1 MPFFKLVESD
11 TQSDPSRALCRR
23 IHIPITISQ
32 PSVQGF
38 KQLLA
43 SRRGDCMEFFGCLN
57 RHVVVHHLSLEPRFL
72 GIEVAL
78 IGLVGYVVLFGLA
91 LASLQPGLAAKRWPV
106 QLLAVLSGGAVL
118 FTAYL
123 KFLEFFVIHAICR
136 WCVASAVIIATV
148 FVLSLLEVRALPS
161 KA

>member
-1 MPFFKLVESD
+1 MNRRMAVALLCLAGIFISAYLWMFKLGLLGTLACGTGGCETVQLSP
-11 TQSDPSRALCRR
+11 QS
-23 IHIPITISQ
+23 
-32 PSVQGF
+32 
-38 KQLLA
+38 
-43 SRRGDCMEFFGCLN
+43 
-57 RHVVVHHLSLEPRFL
+57 RFL

-136 WCVASAVIIATV
+136 WCVVSAVIIATV
-148 FVLSLLEVRALPS
+148 FVLSLLEARALPR
-161 KA
+161 KT

>member
-1 MPFFKLVESD
+1 MNRRMVVTLLCLAGIFISAYLWMYKLGLLGTIACGTGGCETVQLSP
-11 TQSDPSRALCRR
+11 QS
-23 IHIPITISQ
+23 
-32 PSVQGF
+32 
-38 KQLLA
+38 
-43 SRRGDCMEFFGCLN
+43 
-57 RHVVVHHLSLEPRFL
+57 RFL

-91 LASLQPGLAAKRWPV
+91 LASLQPGLATKRWPV

-123 KFLEFFVIHAICR
+123 KFLEFFVIHAVCR

>member
-1 MPFFKLVESD
+1 MVITLLCLAGIFISAYLWMYKLGLLGTLACGTGGCETVQLSP
-11 TQSDPSRALCRR
+11 QS
-23 IHIPITISQ
+23 
-32 PSVQGF
+32 
-38 KQLLA
+38 
-43 SRRGDCMEFFGCLN
+43 
-57 RHVVVHHLSLEPRFL
+57 RFL

-78 IGLVGYVVLFGLA
+78 IGLLGYVVLFGLA
-91 LASLQPGLAAKRWPV
+91 MASLQPGLARARWPV
-106 QLLAVLSGGAVL
+106 QALALLSGGAVL

>member
-1 MPFFKLVESD
+1 MNRRMVVTLLCLAGIFISAYLWMYKLGLLGTLACGTGGCETVQLSP
-11 TQSDPSRALCRR
+11 QS
-23 IHIPITISQ
+23 
-32 PSVQGF
+32 
-38 KQLLA
+38 
-43 SRRGDCMEFFGCLN
+43 
-57 RHVVVHHLSLEPRFL
+57 RFL

>member
-1 MPFFKLVESD
+1 MNRRMVITLLCLAGIFISAYLWMYKLGLLGTIACGTGGCETVQLSP
-11 TQSDPSRALCRR
+11 QS
-23 IHIPITISQ
+23 
-32 PSVQGF
+32 
-38 KQLLA
+38 
-43 SRRGDCMEFFGCLN
+43 
-57 RHVVVHHLSLEPRFL
+57 RFL

-91 LASLQPGLAAKRWPV
+91 MASLQPGLARARWPV
-106 QLLAVLSGGAVL
+106 QALALLSGGAVL

-148 FVLSLLEVRALPS
+148 FVLSLLEARALPRET
-161 KA
+161 

>member
-1 MPFFKLVESD
+1 MNRRMVVTLLCLAGIFISAYLWMYKLGLLGTIACGTGGCETVQLSP
-11 TQSDPSRALCRR
+11 QS
-23 IHIPITISQ
+23 
-32 PSVQGF
+32 
-38 KQLLA
+38 
-43 SRRGDCMEFFGCLN
+43 
-57 RHVVVHHLSLEPRFL
+57 RFL

-78 IGLVGYVVLFGLA
+78 IGLVGYVILFGLA

>member
-1 MPFFKLVESD
+1 MNRRMVVALLCLAGIFISAYLWMFKLGLLGTLACGTGGCETVQLSP
-11 TQSDPSRALCRR
+11 QS
-23 IHIPITISQ
+23 
-32 PSVQGF
+32 
-38 KQLLA
+38 
-43 SRRGDCMEFFGCLN
+43 
-57 RHVVVHHLSLEPRFL
+57 RFL

-91 LASLQPGLAAKRWPV
+91 MASLQPGLAAARWPV
-106 QLLAVLSGGAVL
+106 QLLAALSGGAVL
-118 FTAYL
+118 FTGYL

-148 FVLSLLEVRALPS
+148 FVLSVLEARALPR